1 MERLRFRSTITME
14 EGGWWST
21 DKMLMNI
28 ERLRWSFAIIMD
40 FEEDSEP
47 ILHSYLFLC
56 MCLILVYLRELVSLL
71 SRDKD

>member
-1 MERLRFRSTITME
+1 MP
-14 EGGWWST
+14 
-21 DKMLMNI
+21 MNI
-28 ERLRWSFAIIMD
+28 ERPRWSFAIIMD